1 MKIAIIEDDQ
11 WYSQMLKYH
20 VSLNPDFEVQCFETS
35 KSFFSSR
42 NRFDLIIMDF
52 GLPDIS
58 GEDCLKR
65 LLSSCPQSEVIVV
78 SGQEDVRTAI
88 TLLNNG
94 AYDYIV
100 KDDDTKERLWNTINI
115 VLEKQELKERI
126 VELEEEVINKYAF
139 GNYIKGNSQLLI
151 GVFKLMEKACK
162 TNINVSIY
170 GETGTGKELVAK
182 AIHYNSDRKKSK
194 FVAVNVS
201 AIPSE
206 LLESELFGYEKG
218 AFTGANSRRIGKF
231 EAANKGTLFLD
242 EIGDMDIALQAK
254 LLRVLQERELSR
266 IGDNSLVKLDI
277 RIICATH
284 KNLQEEVK
292 NGNFREDLYYRLIG
306 LPIELPALRKRKE
319 DILILAKFFIKDF
332 QKQNKL
338 APTDITQRAQDR
350 LLTYNY
356 PGNVRE
362 LRALVELSCAICENN
377 TIDVDDINFHATSS
391 GDVGIEELMNQ
402 ELTLKEYS
410 NEIIRLYLN
419 QNNNNVIKVAQ
430 ILDVGK
436 STIYR
441 LLQEQKELV

>member
-11 WYSQMLKYH
+11 WYSQMLKYQ

-377 TIDVDDINFHATSS
+377 TIDVDDINFHAISS